1 MCQTAFPFL
10 SRESRC
16 LKDLCKRDLLKLE
29 NAHFS
34 FLNRYL
40 KMATWNFIF
49 SSLWWTI
56 STLLHKC
63 FQNKD
68 KTFSNW
74 KSFYT
79 KWKDASG
86 CVKQWSVSAV
96 LLFHRCSFQERNHT
110 CCTSVFPIV
119 QWIVC
124 SLQTLAYWPMWNKTL
139 IIHCKERPD
148 CYYMVES
155 IWFVHTKWDQTLRV
169 QQAST
174 TKRDEHS
181 QIYHHWDVVCTR
193 LYCLMR
199 LRFQSHPE
207 KTVTEITRLHAWIS
221 GGFDLS
227 WTALS
232 Q

>member
-1 MCQTAFPFL
+1 MSNCFSIFL
-10 SRESRC
+10 SGVKVFKGSVQARSVKAGKC
-16 LKDLCKRDLLKLE
+16 
-29 NAHFS
+29 
-34 FLNRYL
+34 
-40 KMATWNFIF
+40 
-49 SSLWWTI
+49 
-56 STLLHKC
+56 TLLLFEQIFKNGNLKFHFLIIMMNNFDTVAQV

-79 KWKDASG
+79 KWKDTSG
-86 CVKQWSVSAV
+86 CVKQWSVLAV
-96 LLFHRCSFQERNHT
+96 LLFHRYSFRERNHA
-110 CCTSVFPIV
+110 CCTSVFPFL

-199 LRFQSHPE
+199 LRFQSHP
-207 KTVTEITRLHAWIS
+207 
-221 GGFDLS
+221 
-227 WTALS
+227 
-232 Q
+232 

>member
-1 MCQTAFPFL
+1 M
-10 SRESRC
+10 
-16 LKDLCKRDLLKLE
+16 
-29 NAHFS
+29 N
-34 FLNRYL
+34 
-40 KMATWNFIF
+40 NFD
-49 SSLWWTI
+49 TVAQV
-56 STLLHKC
+56 

-79 KWKDASG
+79 KWKDTSG
-86 CVKQWSVSAV
+86 CVKQWSVLAV
-96 LLFHRCSFQERNHT
+96 LLFHRYSFPERNHA
-110 CCTSVFPIV
+110 CCTSVFPFV
-119 QWIVC
+119 QWILC

-139 IIHCKERPD
+139 IIQCKERPD

-207 KTVTEITRLHAWIS
+207 KTVTEITRLHAWILGWLWFILNRAFTIAMNFQRNTRS
-221 GGFDLS
+221 FLS
-227 WTALS
+227 VGVRQAICSQQFALRFVIKWRTTAIKRNNRL
-232 Q
+232 